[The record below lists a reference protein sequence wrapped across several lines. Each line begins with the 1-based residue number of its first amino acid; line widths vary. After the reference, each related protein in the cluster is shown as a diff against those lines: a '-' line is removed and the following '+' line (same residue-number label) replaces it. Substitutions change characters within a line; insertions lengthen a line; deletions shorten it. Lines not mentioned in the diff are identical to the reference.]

1 MKRKLFI
8 TISLLF
14 ISAKLTSAAELQVIT
29 VALVSPSWSTGL
41 PTAVARGAGFFRNEG
56 LEVRPV
62 TLASS
67 GPIMMA
73 LLMSGQAEMVIAGG
87 VAILRGIAR
96 GAPVVVVGGHLSRM
110 SYALIGAKGL
120 KTVDDLKGKA
130 IGITGIGGIGEFAV
144 VESLKRNGLIKD
156 RDFTLLNIE
165 GGTAARMAAL
175 KAGKVHAVPVTPG
188 QRVQAE
194 NDGFTILLDVRDS
207 LADLPSNIVASTK
220 EFAKSNPDKTIRF
233 LRALGRAVDLIRQDK
248 DKAIALGKANGLR
261 GDAPM
266 ERKAL
271 DYYVQDL
278 DIRINKNNVEALL
291 KLLDIA
297 DPPERFFDD
306 TYLSRA
312 LAR

>member
-1 MKRKLFI
+1 MKRKLLI

-96 GAPVVVVGGHLSRM
+96 GAPVVVIGGHLSRM

-144 VESLKRNGLIKD
+144 VESLKRNGLAKD

-194 NDGFTILLDVRDS
+194 NDGFTIILDVRDS

-248 DKAIALGKANGLR
+248 DKAIVLGKANGLR
-261 GDAPM
+261 GDAVM

>member
-1 MKRKLFI
+1 
-8 TISLLF
+8 
-14 ISAKLTSAAELQVIT
+14 
-29 VALVSPSWSTGL
+29 
-41 PTAVARGAGFFRNEG
+41 
-56 LEVRPV
+56 
-62 TLASS
+62 
-67 GPIMMA
+67 MA

-144 VESLKRNGLIKD
+144 VESLKRNGLVKD
-156 RDFTLLNIE
+156 RDFSLLNIE

-248 DKAIALGKANGLR
+248 DKAISAGQELMACVETQRWNEKHSIT
-261 GDAPM
+261 M
-266 ERKAL
+266 F
-271 DYYVQDL
+271 
-278 DIRINKNNVEALL
+278 RIWTSASTRTMSRALL

-297 DPPERFFDD
+297 DPPEKFFDD